1 MYYLDK
7 ILVLFIY
14 AVIGLVFLDIV
25 YCHIKELEW
34 KVWDIDPRFIP
45 KLWIWIEF
53 KKPTKM
59 KFRMLT
65 VACAI
70 LWPVTCLAA
79 MIKAENEYSIIQH
92 HVTNKRKSV

>member
-45 KLWIWIEF
+45 KLWMIVL
-53 KKPTKM
+53 TLM
-59 KFRMLT
+59 KN
-65 VACAI
+65 C
-70 LWPVTCLAA
+70 WNLAYV
-79 MIKAENEYSIIQH
+79 KNR
-92 HVTNKRKSV
+92 HVGFCRKT